1 MKCLQD
7 LELEVRDLIDEPSPD
22 SEEWPESGSVIITH
36 LNNELT
42 KRLATRIRRRDE
54 DYFAVDFILPL
65 ITGQYDYVIPKGAIR
80 GVEIISSGVTVVG
93 NGVYTVA
100 YNASRTMLDRI
111 EFHEKDEYIY
121 QPSLN
126 AITGASGYYQWGN
139 ILRIAD
145 GTTNIK
151 TGYYLRVSML
161 RSLVGLHYGTMVSA
175 TTSTLVINAATKGE
189 LPKVSNAYLG
199 YGVNIYSGTG
209 IGQEKQIIGHSF
221 NPSTGYHTLTLDSA
235 WGVTPSGA
243 VVYSITPP
251 IEPEFEEALVFG
263 AALRCKFKVEDPQSE
278 LYQWYKQSLDDALDM
293 ITPRSRDGV
302 RRVNRKASY

>member
-7 LELEVRDLIDEPSPD
+7 LENEVRDLIDEPSAD
-22 SEEWPESGSVIITH
+22 SEEWPSDGSVIITH

-42 KRLATRIRRRDE
+42 KRLATRIRSRDE
-54 DYFAVDFILPL
+54 DFFGVNFVIPL
-65 ITGQYDYVIPKGAIR
+65 VTGQYDYVIPRGAIR
-80 GVEIISSGVTVVG
+80 SVEILKSGVTDSG

-100 YNASRTMLDRI
+100 YNANRIKLDRI
-111 EFHEKDEYIY
+111 EFHEKDEYLY
-121 QPSLN
+121 QPQLN
-126 AITGASGYYQWGN
+126 AITGVSGYYQWGSV
-139 ILRIAD
+139 LRIAD
-145 GTTNIK
+145 GTSDIK
-151 TGYYLRVSML
+151 TGYYLRVFML

-175 TTSTLVINAATKGE
+175 TTNTLVINTATKGE
-189 LPKVSNAYLG
+189 LPKTSNSYLG

-209 IGQEKQIIGHSF
+209 IGQERQIIGHSY
-221 NPSTGYHTLTLDSA
+221 NPTTGYHTLTLDSV
-235 WGVTPSGA
+235 WGTLPSGA

-278 LYQWYKQSLDDALDM
+278 LYQWYKQSLDDALNM

-302 RRVNRKASY
+302 RRVNRKATY